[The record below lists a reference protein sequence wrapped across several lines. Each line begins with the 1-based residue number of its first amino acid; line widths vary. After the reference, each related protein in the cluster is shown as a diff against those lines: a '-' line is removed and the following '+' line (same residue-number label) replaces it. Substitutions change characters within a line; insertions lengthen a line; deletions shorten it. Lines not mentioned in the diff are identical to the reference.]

1 MKNVLGNIFGYC
13 FKSISQ
19 FGQLLK
25 RFVLRI
31 CAVFV
36 KPSGSR
42 QRADYQNRKY
52 TPVSTVRYSKKPKK
66 WWKDKRVV
74 IAGSCV
80 IVAVAM
86 LLAFVIPPPANEALA
101 SVSGGL
107 GNSNEPVAENSGDT
121 GTADAQNVGAA
132 SINGEQTSLV
142 SGDMMGAQSLDDP
155 AVSAIPEPT
164 PIPTTAPDD
173 KPDLV
178 PGVHDPQ
185 MIDIQQRLMDLDYM
199 DEDEPT
205 DYYGNGTKYALQL
218 FQRKN
223 GLQVDGLI
231 GENTLTALY
240 ADEALPY
247 TVKLGDRG
255 SDVVAMQERLQEL
268 KYLKAGHTGYFGTD
282 TETAVKNFQKR
293 NGLSADGNV
302 GEYTREV
309 LFSEDARA
317 AKTSGGGS
325 SGGSSGGSGGGT
337 TIAVGDPDQASVDK
351 LIEIAKSKLG
361 CEYTRAGKG
370 PNEFDCSGFV
380 YYCLNT
386 AGYRIKYMTSS
397 GWSKSSLPKVTSM
410 GDMKRG
416 DIICF
421 RGHVGIYLGD
431 GQMID
436 AGSSSDS
443 VRICSN
449 IMGSAYWKRNF
460 ICARRV
466 F

>member
-1 MKNVLGNIFGYC
+1 MKNILGNILAYC
-13 FKSISQ
+13 VKAISWL
-19 FGQLLK
+19 GQLPM
-25 RFVLRI
+25 RVVARI
-31 CAVFV
+31 RAVFI
-36 KPSGSR
+36 KPPISKR
-42 QRADYQNRKY
+42 QRTGYEGQS
-52 TPVSTVRYSKKPKK
+52 PIQLSSVRYSKKSKK
-66 WWKDKRVV
+66 WWKDKRIIVAGSCLVVV
-74 IAGSCV
+74 IALV
-80 IVAVAM
+80 
-86 LLAFVIPPPANEALA
+86 LAFVIPSPSNEALA

-107 GNSNEPVAENSGDT
+107 TNENTSVDGENGGAE
-121 GTADAQNVGAA
+121 APAAQNTEAA
-132 SINGEQTSLV
+132 ALNEAPL
-142 SGDMMGAQSLDDP
+142 DMMGAESVDVP
-155 AVSAIPEPT
+155 AVSTAPELS
-164 PIPTTAPDD
+164 PIPTTAPD
-173 KPDLV
+173 KSELI
-178 PGVHDPQ
+178 PGAHDPQ
-185 MIDIQQRLMDLDYM
+185 IIGVQQRLMDLDYM

-223 GLQVDGLI
+223 GLQVDGLL
-231 GENTLTALY
+231 GEKTTTALF
-240 ADEALPY
+240 ADDALPY

-309 LFSEDARA
+309 LYSEDAKA
-317 AKTSGGGS
+317 AKTS
-325 SGGSSGGSGGGT
+325 SGGSSGSGASSGGGGT
-337 TIAVGDPDQASVDK
+337 AIAVGDPDQASVDK

-386 AGYRIKYMTSS
+386 AGYSMKYMTSS
-397 GWSKSSLPKVTSM
+397 GWSKCGLPKVTSM

>member
-1 MKNVLGNIFGYC
+1 MKNILGNIFGYC
-13 FKSISQ
+13 VKTISH

-25 RFVLRI
+25 QCVVRVR
-31 CAVFV
+31 AVFV
-36 KPSGSR
+36 KPSGAGK
-42 QRADYQNRKY
+42 RANYQGRS
-52 TPVSTVRYSKKPKK
+52 TVPVSSVRYSRKPKK
-66 WWKDKRVV
+66 WWKDKRII
-74 IAGSCV
+74 IAGSCLV
-80 IVAVAM
+80 VVAAM
-86 LLAFVIPPPANEALA
+86 LLAFVIPSPSNEALA

-107 GNSNEPVAENSGDT
+107 GKDNDPVAEASGT
-121 GTADAQNVGAA
+121 PVAADAQNLEAA
-132 SINGEQTSLV
+132 PLNDEQAPLASDGIMGTENIDEPVV
-142 SGDMMGAQSLDDP
+142 SMT
-155 AVSAIPEPT
+155 PELS
-164 PIPTTAPDD
+164 PIPTTAPD
-173 KPDLV
+173 KTELV

-185 MIDIQQRLMDLDYM
+185 IIDVQQRLMELDYM

-205 DYYGNGTKYALQL
+205 DFYGNGTKYALQL

-223 GLQVDGLI
+223 SLQVDGLL
-231 GENTLTALY
+231 GENTTNALFST
-240 ADEALPY
+240 EALPY
-247 TVKLGDRG
+247 TVKIGDRG
-255 SDVVAMQERLQEL
+255 SDVIAMQERLQEL

-282 TETAVKNFQKR
+282 TETAVKSFQKR

-302 GEYTREV
+302 GEYTREI
-309 LFSEDARA
+309 LYSEDAKA
-317 AKTSGGGS
+317 AKSSSGGS
-325 SGGSSGGSGGGT
+325 SGSGSSGGSGGGT

-351 LIEIAKSKLG
+351 MIEIAKSKLG

-386 AGYRIKYMTSS
+386 AGYSMKYMTSS
-397 GWSKSSLPKVTSM
+397 GWAKSGLPKVTSM
-410 GDMKRG
+410 SDMKRG

-421 RGHVGIYLGD
+421 KGHVGIYLGD

>member
-1 MKNVLGNIFGYC
+1 MKNGNIFEYC
-13 FKSISQ
+13 AKAGSSFIRLIKRMFSSILSASFKKPASNRHRSNYDSINTASV
-19 FGQLLK
+19 
-25 RFVLRI
+25 R
-31 CAVFV
+31 
-36 KPSGSR
+36 S
-42 QRADYQNRKY
+42 
-52 TPVSTVRYSKKPKK
+52 VRYSRQPKK
-66 WWKDKRVV
+66 WWQNKRLLIAGGGVVVV
-74 IAGSCV
+74 IALV
-80 IVAVAM
+80 LIFA
-86 LLAFVIPPPANEALA
+86 IPSSPNKALA
-101 SVSGGL
+101 SIGG
-107 GNSNEPVAENSGDT
+107 GMMND
-121 GTADAQNVGAA
+121 DAQEASQSTPEAAA
-132 SINGEQTSLV
+132 SQSVETPQSPSVSDSGMTVQGVDEPLV
-142 SGDMMGAQSLDDP
+142 SQGDELS
-155 AVSAIPEPT
+155 
-164 PIPTTAPDD
+164 PIPTTAPD
-173 KPDLV
+173 KTELV

-185 MIDIQQRLMDLDYM
+185 MIEIQQRLMDLDYM
-199 DEDEPT
+199 DDDEPT

-223 GLQVDGLI
+223 NLQVDGLL
-231 GENTLTALY
+231 GEKTLIALSSN
-240 ADEALPY
+240 DALPY

-255 SDVVAMQERLQEL
+255 SDVKAMQERLQEL
-268 KYLKAGHTGYFGTD
+268 KYLKAGRTGYFGTD

-309 LFSEDARA
+309 LFSEDAKA
-317 AKTSGGGS
+317 AKTNTGGGSGGGS
-325 SGGSSGGSGGGT
+325 SGGSGGSGGGT
-337 TIAVGDPDQASVDK
+337 TIAVGDPNQASVDK

-386 AGYRIKYMTSS
+386 AGYSFKYLTSS
-397 GWSKSSLPKVTSM
+397 GWAKSSLPKVTNM
-410 GDMKRG
+410 NDMKKG

-421 RGHVGIYLGD
+421 KGHVGIYMGD

-443 VRICSN
+443 VRICNVFSK
-449 IMGSAYWKRNF
+449 YWTRNF

>member
-1 MKNVLGNIFGYC
+1 MKNILGNILAYC
-13 FKSISQ
+13 VKTISW
-19 FGQLLK
+19 FGQLMK
-25 RFVLRI
+25 RVAARFRT
-31 CAVFV
+31 VFS
-36 KPSGSR
+36 KSSSHSR
-42 QRADYQNRKY
+42 QRTGYESRNPA
-52 TPVSTVRYSKKPKK
+52 PVSSVRYSRKSRK
-66 WWKDKRVV
+66 WWKDKRIIAAGSCLVVV
-74 IAGSCV
+74 IALV
-80 IVAVAM
+80 
-86 LLAFVIPPPANEALA
+86 LAFVIPSPSNEALA

-107 GNSNEPVAENSGDT
+107 TKDNAAAPEVSGGTGEPAALNTESAANETQVPLASGD
-121 GTADAQNVGAA
+121 
-132 SINGEQTSLV
+132 I
-142 SGDMMGAQSLDDP
+142 MGAESVETP
-155 AVSAIPEPT
+155 AISEAPELS
-164 PIPTTAPDD
+164 PIPTTAPD
-173 KPDLV
+173 KTELV

-205 DYYGNGTKYALQL
+205 DYYGNGTKYALEL

-223 GLQVDGLI
+223 GLQVDGLL
-231 GENTLTALY
+231 GEKTMTALFVS
-240 ADEALPY
+240 DALPY

-255 SDVVAMQERLQEL
+255 SDVVDMQGRLQEL
-268 KYLKAGHTGYFGTD
+268 KYLKAGDTGYFGTD
-282 TETAVKNFQKR
+282 TETAVKSFQKR
-293 NGLSADGNV
+293 NGLSPDGNV

-309 LFSEDARA
+309 LFSEDAKA
-317 AKTSGGGS
+317 AKTSSGGGGS
-325 SGGSSGGSGGGT
+325 SGGSSGGGGT

-386 AGYRIKYMTSS
+386 AGYGMKYMTSS
-397 GWSKSSLPKVTSM
+397 GWSKCGLPKVTSM

-421 RGHVGIYLGD
+421 RGHVGIYMGD

-449 IMGSAYWKRNF
+449 IMGSSYWKRNF